1 MKKYF
6 ILTIITILFLF
17 SCKNEEEKP
26 KVSYDTNTK
35 KVVEQKKDTAKVVV
49 ADLPIQFDGSQ
60 FLIYPIGEVRITDYN
75 SKISYS
81 RSEKTDV
88 SFVISSNLE
97 NEITGNLQ
105 NLKFQRIDSDS
116 LVSLTEKT
124 INIQSVVYLK
134 SMVDKLKKQFLVY
147 SVADVD
153 SNKDG
158 ELDGSDI
165 KSLYI
170 SGIDGSN
177 FIKIS
182 PDFQEV
188 IDWKIID
195 SRNRLY
201 FRTIGDNN
209 KNGAFDKTDKVH
221 YNFVNLLDKELKA
234 QEFSAL

>member
-6 ILTIITILFLF
+6 ILPILVILFLS

-26 KVSYDTNTK
+26 KVSYDTTSK
-35 KVVEQKKDTAKVVV
+35 KVVEQKQDTTKVVV
-49 ADLPIQFDGSQ
+49 ADLPIQFEGTQ

-81 RSEKTDV
+81 RSDKTDV

-116 LVSLTEKT
+116 LVSLTEKP
-124 INIQSVVYLK
+124 INIQSVVYLRTIAE
-134 SMVDKLKKQFLVY
+134 KLKKQFLVY

-158 ELDGSDI
+158 DLDGNDI

-170 SGIDGSN
+170 SEIDGSN
-177 FIKIS
+177 FVKIS
-182 PDFQEV
+182 ADFQEV

-209 KNGAFDKTDKVH
+209 KNGAFDKSDKVH
-221 YNFVNLLDKELKA
+221 YNFINLSDKDLKP
-234 QEFSAL
+234 QEYNAF

>member
-6 ILTIITILFLF
+6 LLPIIAISFLF

-26 KVSYDTNTK
+26 KVSYDTTSK

-49 ADLPIQFDGSQ
+49 ADLPIQFDGTK

-81 RSEKTDV
+81 RSEKTDI

-124 INIQSVVYLK
+124 INIQSVAYLK
-134 SMVDKLKKQFLVY
+134 SMADKLKKQFLVY

-158 ELDGSDI
+158 ELDGNDI

>member
-6 ILTIITILFLF
+6 IPTIIIISFLF
-17 SCKNEEEKP
+17 SCKNEEDKP
-26 KVSYDTNTK
+26 KVSYDTITK
-35 KVVEQKKDTAKVVV
+35 KVIEQKKDTTKVVV
-49 ADLPIQFDGSQ
+49 ADLPIQFDGTQ
-60 FLIYPIGEVRITDYN
+60 FLIYPIGEVRITDRDG
-75 SKISYS
+75 KASYS
-81 RSEKTDV
+81 KSDWSDI

-116 LVSLTEKT
+116 LVSLTKKP
-124 INIQSVVYLK
+124 INIQSVMYLK
-134 SMVDKLKKQFLVY
+134 TLADKLKKQFLVY
-147 SVADVD
+147 SVEDVD

-158 ELDGSDI
+158 ELDGNDI

-188 IDWKIID
+188 IDWKIND

-209 KNGAFDKTDKVH
+209 KNGAFDKSDKVH